1 MTAIDHE
8 FVTPELNLSDITTA
22 VDVDSKRVQSIVID
36 TRASAVELFDCL
48 APPDQERLAED
59 IWRVGF
65 TALASARADA
75 LSSSLEQQ
83 GETFLENLGMA
94 FESAREA
101 QVDAI
106 NESIGTWFDPDS
118 GQVTNDL
125 RKVIGPEGD
134 LERMLS
140 EAVGKGGLVD
150 ETINAICG
158 PGSPIYS
165 MLDPEARDSVVSAIE
180 GRVAK
185 AMDPLN
191 SDGAGNRFLKE
202 IRSSIENS
210 EEDRDKQLRQ
220 LTSALDANDSN
231 SAISRLLRDMNPAI
245 EGSALHGMRSE
256 ILQVLS
262 DFSDK
267 QDEQNSQIISRLSA
281 VEARFDTRKQERERA
296 PVGGNDFE
304 SDAYEKCV
312 DLLAPYPVSV
322 THVGN
327 HSGSLGRCKE
337 GDIVIEFDPDHSQAG
352 GRVVIETKRQ
362 ANWTEP
368 KAIEALDTAMENRE
382 SQIGIF
388 LMAESRAPAGFP
400 RFKRV
405 GSKIIATWEPEDAS
419 SNYRLEALLICALG
433 LVRPV
438 DETEG
443 GGAEVVLELIGR
455 LEKECS
461 RSKDVEKWARTIVN
475 NGEKILKASSVSRK
489 KLTIAKEN
497 ARSLLSTVGGEYDES
512 EYEF

>member
-1 MTAIDHE
+1 MTVIDHE
-8 FVTPELNLSDITTA
+8 LVTPELNLSDITTA

-48 APPDQERLAED
+48 AQPDQERLAED

-65 TALASARADA
+65 TALASARAEA

-83 GETFLENLGMA
+83 GESFLENLGVA

-106 NESIGTWFDPDS
+106 NESIGKWFDPDS

-125 RKVIGPEGD
+125 RQVIGPDGD

-150 ETINAICG
+150 ETVNAICG

-165 MLDPEARDSVVSAIE
+165 MLDPAARDSVVSAIE
-180 GRVAK
+180 DKVAN

-191 SDGAGNRFLKE
+191 SEGAGSRFIQE
-202 IRSSIENS
+202 IRSSMEDS

-231 SAISRLLRDMNPAI
+231 SAISRLLKDMNPAI
-245 EGSALHGMRSE
+245 EGSALNGMRSE
-256 ILQVLS
+256 ILQVLN
-262 DFSDK
+262 DFSEK
-267 QDEQNSQIISRLSA
+267 QEEQNSQIISRLSA

-304 SDAYEKCV
+304 SEAYEVCV
-312 DLLAPYPVSV
+312 DLLSTYPVSV

-327 HSGSLGRCKE
+327 HSGALGRCKE
-337 GDIVIEFDPDHSQAG
+337 GDIVIEFDSDHSQAG
-352 GRVVIETKRQ
+352 GRVVIETERQ
-362 ANWTEP
+362 SNWTEP
-368 KAIEALDTAMENRE
+368 KALEALDTAMENRE
-382 SQIGIF
+382 SQIGVF
-388 LMAESRAPAGFP
+388 LMAESRAPSGFP

-405 GSKIIATWEPEDAS
+405 GSKIIATWDPEDAS

-433 LVRPV
+433 LVKPV
-438 DETEG
+438 DATED
-443 GGAEVVLELIGR
+443 GGAEVVLDLIGR
-455 LEKECS
+455 LEKES
-461 RSKDVEKWARTIVN
+461 TRSEEVEKWARTIVN
-475 NGEKILKASSVSRK
+475 NGEKIIKASSVSRK
-489 KLTIAKEN
+489 KLVIAKDN
-497 ARSLLSTVGGEYDES
+497 ARSLLSSVGGEYDDS
-512 EYEF
+512 NVEF